1 METPVLSLSPIGYIR
16 TNMRLKF
23 DAPSQPENSTAEQ
36 SVIEL
41 LPGNGYERALRDLEG
56 FDRIWLLWWFHKNQ
70 NWKPLVFPPRGP
82 AVKRGVFATR
92 SPHRPN
98 PLGITSV
105 PLVSVS
111 GLKVIVGNTDLLDGT
126 PILDIKPYI
135 PNIDAFPEA
144 QTGWLGEV
152 ERALAEAPSFRV
164 DLTPEAQ
171 QQVQWL
177 SEHWRIDFFSRA
189 RTLLERDPSVHPTRR
204 ICRLKSGE
212 CRMGCGAWRV
222 FFVIEAQRVF
232 VNRVAPGYPLR
243 LLEGEG
249 YERVPDRE
257 AQLEF
262 LQLWPSVPYEKAS
275 ED

>member
-1 METPVLSLSPIGYIR
+1 MENLTLSLSPIGHIR

-23 DAPSQPENSTAEQ
+23 DAPSQPENSTVEQ

-41 LPGNGYERALRDLEG
+41 LPGKGFERALRDLEG
-56 FDRIWLLWWFHKNQ
+56 FDRIWLLWWFHKNP

-82 AVKRGVFATR
+82 AVKRGIFATR

-98 PLGITSV
+98 PLGISSV
-105 PLVSVS
+105 PLISVS
-111 GLKVIVGNTDLLDGT
+111 GLQVIVGNTDLLDGT

-135 PNIDAFPEA
+135 PTIDAFPEA
-144 QTGWLGEV
+144 RIGWLGEV
-152 ERALAEAPSFRV
+152 ERALAESPPFAVELSQ
-164 DLTPEAQ
+164 EAQ
-171 QQVQWL
+171 QQVLWL
-177 SEHWRIDFFSRA
+177 SENWSVDFFSRA
-189 RTLLERDPSVHPTRR
+189 RMLLELDPSVHPTRR
-204 ICRLKSGE
+204 ICRLKNGE
-212 CRMGCGAWRV
+212 FRMGCGAWRV
-222 FFVIEAQRVF
+222 FFVIEDQRVF

-262 LQLWPSVPYEKAS
+262 LKLWPSVPYEQKM
-275 ED
+275 